1 MIINYISMRNFQ
13 CFYGPHESNTVTFSD
28 GINIIIGDNGHGKS
42 KLWNAFYWAL
52 YDEIFDSDR
61 ERFVTTR
68 QSGESIFSDRAKK
81 ECAVEEFV
89 KAEIKLE
96 VVDSQG
102 DRFEIYRMLKAK
114 KLDDRNWEPAPS
126 STLLIRRYKVTQW
139 QTVDAS
145 DYRSILERVLPG
157 HLKPYMWFQ
166 GEQVNSLMDFQNQTS
181 LTQAIQLL
189 SDITNY
195 DDLVEITRDGKEK
208 SAKALSIEQRRLS
221 SDSSKSEDIEFKVTK
236 KQKELEEE
244 ERDKEFNTK
253 NKEEAEIGFDA
264 LINSISEAESR
275 AENKA
280 SLDSLTKKRN
290 TNEQQL
296 DSKIQALNKKLFSS
310 HWVLKGCE
318 PSIADFSDKYTEFL
332 EYHYQKAALDKIAE
346 SELPVNVPQPIF
358 VNKMLAKEAC
368 FVCGHLAP
376 KGSDEY
382 KHISGLLDRKIQS
395 STTFKND
402 CSSLFKKL
410 YDNTTEYKNV
420 ISGIDLSIS
429 KEFSS
434 ITKLR
439 NEISSDDKSIEAIT
453 KTFGELVEKDQSENI
468 VKEFRRHKKNLEN
481 YKDAIHVNKTNID
494 RINDELEVLKKQTE
508 KLVVGSPNKA
518 VEAAAE
524 IFNKLSILALSTR
537 SLVFSNLVKDLEESA
552 NDIYQSMAE
561 RNRSVIGRLNLRIM
575 DSKTCFP
582 EIVDGDGNS
591 LAGSNDSNIRLVKLA
606 LMMAVLKSRS
616 TWSQNYCLVSDAP
629 TSKMSRNYSEGFYE
643 ALGKNFRQSIV
654 ITFDFVTETKK
665 SDIKINNLGKVYKLN
680 SVIPD
685 GDRTKRD
692 DLYTEIKELDL

>member
-1 MIINYISMRNFQ
+1 MIINYISMLNFQ
-13 CFYGPHESNTVTFSD
+13 CFYGNHESNTVAFSD
-28 GINIIIGDNGHGKS
+28 GINVIIGDNGHGKS

-52 YDEIFDSDR
+52 YDQIFDSDR

-102 DRFEIYRMLKAK
+102 VRFEIYRMLKAK
-114 KLDDRNWEPAPS
+114 KLDDHNWEVAPTS
-126 STLLIRRYKVTQW
+126 SILIRRYKVTQW
-139 QTVDAS
+139 QKVNES
-145 DYRSILERVLPG
+145 EYRSILERVLPG

-195 DDLVEITRDGKEK
+195 DDLVDITRDGKEK
-208 SAKALSIEQRRLS
+208 SAKELRIEQKRLS
-221 SDSSKSEDIEFKVTK
+221 SDSSKSEAIERQVTN
-236 KQKELEEE
+236 KQKDLEEE
-244 ERDKEFNTK
+244 ERDRESNTR
-253 NKEEAEIGFDA
+253 NKEEAEIGFDG
-264 LINSISEAESR
+264 LINSMSDAQKR

-280 SLDSLTKKRN
+280 NLDSLTNKRDAN
-290 TNEQQL
+290 SQQL

-310 HWVLKGCE
+310 HWVLKDCE
-318 PSIADFSDKYTEFL
+318 PSITDFSGKYDKFL
-332 EYHYQKAALDKIAE
+332 EHHYQKAALDKIAE
-346 SELPVNVPQPIF
+346 SQLPVDVPQPIF
-358 VNKMLAKEAC
+358 VNKMLADEAC

-420 ISGIDLSIS
+420 ISGIGSSIS
-429 KEFSS
+429 EEFSS

-439 NEISSDDKSIEAIT
+439 NEISSDNKSIEDIN
-453 KTFGELVEKDQSENI
+453 KSFGELVEKDQSENI
-468 VKEFRRHKKNLEN
+468 IKEFRKHKKNIEDFT
-481 YKDAIHVNKTNID
+481 DAINVNNIKIN
-494 RINDELEVLKKQTE
+494 RITDELEGLKTQTK

-524 IFNKLSILALSTR
+524 IFNKLSVLALSTR
-537 SLVFSNLVKDLEESA
+537 GLVFSNLVKDLEKSA
-552 NDIYQSMAE
+552 NDIYQSMTE
-561 RNRSVIGRLNLRIM
+561 RNKSVIGRLNLRIM

-582 EIVDGDGNS
+582 EIVDSDGNS

-606 LMMAVLKSRS
+606 LMMAVLKSTS

-629 TSKMSRNYSEGFYE
+629 TSKMSRNYAEGFYE